1 VRSCGAAGRRR
12 FRQIDV
18 YVYTPSVPLDALAS
32 RLVLPLLGLL
42 VERPAHPY
50 ELTARLNERYRFLT
64 VQRSSVTTLVK
75 SLAAAGLIR
84 AQRPQR
90 VGKRPARRAYEL
102 TGAGL
107 REFRARVSA
116 HLEQAPAASSRF
128 TLALAYIGI
137 LSRAN
142 ATAVLQRR
150 LVALR
155 LERAA
160 IPPLPRGRTEVHM
173 IEVAYWKTVL
183 DSEIGWLDALAR
195 RITTRDI
202 AWPLE
207 SRKGQ

>member
-1 VRSCGAAGRRR
+1 M
-12 FRQIDV
+12 
-18 YVYTPSVPLDALAS
+18 PLDALAN

-75 SLAAAGLIR
+75 SLAGAGLIH

-90 VGKRPARRAYEL
+90 VGKRPSRRVYEL
-102 TGAGL
+102 TDAGL
-107 REFRARVSA
+107 HEFRARVTA
-116 HLEQAPAASSRF
+116 QVEQAPAASPRF
-128 TLALAYIGI
+128 TLALGYIGI

-150 LVALR
+150 LAALR

-160 IPPLPRGRTEVHM
+160 IPSLPRGRTEVHM

-183 DSEIGWLDALAR
+183 DTEIEWLDALVR
-195 RITTRDI
+195 RIATRDI

>member
-1 VRSCGAAGRRR
+1 M
-12 FRQIDV
+12 
-18 YVYTPSVPLDALAS
+18 PLDALANP
-32 RLVLPLLGLL
+32 LVLPLLGLL
-42 VERPAHPY
+42 VESPAHPY

-84 AQRPQR
+84 AQRQQR

-102 TGAGL
+102 TDPGL
-107 REFRARVSA
+107 DEFRARVTA
-116 HLEQAPAASSRF
+116 QLEQAPAASSRF

-137 LSRAN
+137 LSRTE
-142 ATAVLQRR
+142 ATAVLRRR
-150 LVALR
+150 LAALR

-160 IPPLPRGRTEVHM
+160 MPPLPRGMTEVHM
-173 IEVAYWKTVL
+173 IEVAYWRTVL
-183 DSEIGWLDALAR
+183 DCEIGWLDALVR
-195 RITTRDI
+195 RIATRDI

>member
-1 VRSCGAAGRRR
+1 
-12 FRQIDV
+12 
-18 YVYTPSVPLDALAS
+18 VPLDALAN

-84 AQRPQR
+84 AQRSQR
-90 VGKRPARRAYEL
+90 VGKWPARRAYEL
-102 TGAGL
+102 TDAGV
-107 REFRARVSA
+107 REFRARVA
-116 HLEQAPAASSRF
+116 AQVEKAPAASSRF

-142 ATAVLQRR
+142 ATAVLRRR
-150 LVALR
+150 LAALR

-160 IPPLPRGRTEVHM
+160 IPSLPRGRTEVHM
-173 IEVAYWKTVL
+173 IEVAYWKIVL
-183 DSEIGWLDALAR
+183 ETEIAWLGALVR
-195 RITTRDI
+195 RIAARDI
-202 AWPLE
+202 AWPSE
-207 SRKGQ
+207 PNRGQ

>member
-1 VRSCGAAGRRR
+1 L
-12 FRQIDV
+12 
-18 YVYTPSVPLDALAS
+18 PLDALAN

-50 ELTARLNERYRFLT
+50 ELTARLNERYQFLT

-102 TGAGL
+102 TDSGL
-107 REFRARVSA
+107 DQFRARVA
-116 HLEQAPAASSRF
+116 TQVEQAPAASSRF

-137 LSRAN
+137 LSRRN

-150 LVALR
+150 LAALR
-155 LERAA
+155 LEYAA
-160 IPPLPRGRTEVHM
+160 IPPLRRGTPEVHM
-173 IEVAYWKTVL
+173 IEAAYWRTVL
-183 DSEIGWLDALAR
+183 ETEIAWLDTLVC
-195 RITTRDI
+195 RITRRDI

-207 SRKGQ
+207 SRKGR

>member
-1 VRSCGAAGRRR
+1 MAGGASKNGR
-12 FRQIDV
+12 IDV
-18 YVYTPSVPLDALAS
+18 YVYNGIVPLDALAN

-50 ELTARLNERYRFLT
+50 ELTARLVERYRFLT

-84 AQRPQR
+84 AQHPRR
-90 VGKRPARRAYEL
+90 VAKRPARRAYQL
-102 TGAGL
+102 TDAGVH
-107 REFRARVSA
+107 EFRARVTA
-116 HLEQAPAASSRF
+116 QVEQAPAASSRF

-142 ATAVLQRR
+142 ATAVLRRR
-150 LVALR
+150 LAALR
-155 LERAA
+155 RERAA
-160 IPPLPRGRTEVHM
+160 IPALPRGRTEVHM

-183 DSEIGWLDALAR
+183 DSEIRWLDTFVR
-195 RITTRDI
+195 RIATRDT

-207 SRKGQ
+207 SGKGR